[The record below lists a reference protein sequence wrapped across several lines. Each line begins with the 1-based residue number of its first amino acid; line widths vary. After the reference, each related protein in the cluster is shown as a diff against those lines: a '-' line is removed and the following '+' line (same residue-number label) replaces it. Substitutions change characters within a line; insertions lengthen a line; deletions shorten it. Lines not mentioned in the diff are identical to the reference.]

1 MCDDV
6 AESGYSAESIR
17 KACSKL
23 TAHIYRSDFI
33 ASDMMQKNKQ
43 HNVRLCNIK
52 NITTSH
58 HKERS
63 T

>member
-17 KACSKL
+17 KACPKL

-43 HNVRLCNIK
+43 HDVRLCNIK

>member
-33 ASDMMQKNKQ
+33 ASDMMQKIN
-43 HNVRLCNIK
+43 NMTCDSV
-52 NITTSH
+52 T
-58 HKERS
+58 
-63 T
+63 

>member
-33 ASDMMQKNKQ
+33 ASDIMQKK
-43 HNVRLCNIK
+43 
-52 NITTSH
+52 
-58 HKERS
+58 
-63 T
+63 